1 MDSMMPAMETE
12 AMGAVAGK
20 PRVVILGGGFGGLSA
35 AVSLADADAEV
46 VLVDRR
52 NYHLFQPL
60 LYQVA
65 AAALNPSDIA
75 QPIRGILRGQKNT
88 TVLLGEVTAIDR
100 AARIVHLS
108 NQRALSYD
116 WLIIGTGARHS
127 YFGHPEWEECAP
139 GLKDLDDATAIR
151 RRILRA
157 FETAEDTTDMA
168 ERERLLTF
176 VIVGAGPT
184 GVEMAGAIAEL
195 ARHALPMDF
204 RRIDPTAAKI
214 ILVDAAPRVLPAFP
228 ESLSAAAAKA
238 LEALGV
244 ELRLGASVS
253 MCAAD
258 HAVIDGA
265 VLPTR
270 TILWAA
276 GVAASPAARWL
287 NSPADRTG
295 RVIVDAQLHPENDP
309 RIFVIG
315 DTACCIGPNGT
326 PLPGTAP
333 VAKQQGQWA
342 GKSIAASIAGR
353 SPPERFVYK
362 HAGFMAT
369 IGRGE
374 AVADFGRVRMAGFFA
389 WLLWC
394 VAHIYFLVGFRNR
407 LSVAMSWAWAYATF
421 QRGARLIT
429 GQDM

>member
-1 MDSMMPAMETE
+1 MDSMMPPMETE
-12 AMGAVAGK
+12 VMGKAAGK

-35 AVSLADADAEV
+35 AVSLAEADAEV

-88 TVLLGEVTAIDR
+88 TVLLGEVDAIDR

-108 NQRALSYD
+108 NQRALPYD
-116 WLIIGTGARHS
+116 WLIVGTGARHS

-309 RIFVIG
+309 RILWWGIRRAASASMASRYREPRLWQSNKASG
-315 DTACCIGPNGT
+315 RASQLPRA
-326 PLPGTAP
+326 LPGAP
-333 VAKQQGQWA
+333 RPNVSFTNMPALWRRLA
-342 GKSIAASIAGR
+342 GVKRWLILAASAWPGF
-353 SPPERFVYK
+353 SPGCCGVSRIFISSS
-362 HAGFMAT
+362 AFAT
-369 IGRGE
+369 GYP
-374 AVADFGRVRMAGFFA
+374 
-389 WLLWC
+389 W
-394 VAHIYFLVGFRNR
+394 
-407 LSVAMSWAWAYATF
+407 
-421 QRGARLIT
+421 Q
-429 GQDM
+429 